1 MPVLDAKK
9 YRREYRREYRK
20 AMLHYYRGDII
31 LAIERCKK
39 VLEIIDQFEQASLKE
54 KNYKGIIYNLMGNI
68 YTGKGELNL
77 AVEYYQKSLDLTIED
92 TTQEWLRVENF
103 GGLGYLSHLKGDLE
117 TSLKYFK
124 QALKIIEDSDFL
136 VKSPGSIGQIFDGII
151 RVLIAKGDIE
161 NAQHYL
167 QRFKHLNDEH
177 PVHWNISTY
186 HLIRAKILKSSSR
199 SRDRTEAE
207 NILKEL
213 IENEKIPFIVNGAL
227 REICDLYLKDLR
239 LTNDLTIVDE
249 ITPFIAQLLQKA
261 EYENSYLLLAR
272 TKLLQGK
279 IALIQMNMGDS
290 RRFLTQ
296 AQSIADE
303 YGYDWLAKTI
313 SIEHDNLLGQLDL
326 WEDLK
331 NTDAPVSERIKL
343 ASLDGIIDRLLEKR
357 IIEPPKTIDEQPV
370 LLLMLSEGGVLLFSY
385 PFSDEWKRDDELFGS
400 FLNAFMSFSTEFFS
414 EGLDR
419 AKFGEF
425 TVLME
430 SLANFSICYLFK
442 GQTYLAKQKLA
453 YFTQRLQNNSSILDT
468 LNKFYETSQVI
479 ELNNFPFLEMFI
491 TEIFNKN
498 NEKEKTTLF

>member
-1 MPVLDAKK
+1 MPVFEAKK
-9 YRREYRREYRK
+9 YRREYRRGYRK
-20 AMLHYYRGDII
+20 AELHYQRGDIN

-39 VLEIIDQFEQASLKE
+39 ALEAIDQFEQVSLKE
-54 KNYKGIIYNLMGNI
+54 KNYRGYIYYLMGNI
-68 YTGKGELNL
+68 YNEKGELNL
-77 AVEYYQKSLDLTIED
+77 AVEYYKKSLDLAIED
-92 TTQEWLRVENF
+92 TTQERLRVENF
-103 GGLGYLSHLKGDLE
+103 GGLGYSSYLKGDLE

-124 QALKIIEDSDFL
+124 QALKIIENSDLL
-136 VKSPGSIGQIFDGII
+136 VNPSGSVGQIFDGII
-151 RVLIAKGDIE
+151 RVMIAKGDIE

-167 QRFKHLNDEH
+167 QRFEHINDEH
-177 PVHWNISTY
+177 PVHQNISTY
-186 HLIRAKILKSSSR
+186 HLIRAKILKLSTR

-213 IENEKIPFIVNGAL
+213 IENEKISYLINGAL
-227 REICDLYLKDLR
+227 REICDLYLKELR
-239 LTNDLTIVDE
+239 LTNDLTIIDE
-249 ITPFIAQLLQKA
+249 INPFITQLLQKA

-279 IALIQMNMGDS
+279 IALIQMNMGDT

-313 SIEHDNLLGQLDL
+313 SIEHDNLLGQLDI

-331 NTDAPVSERIKL
+331 KSEAPVSERIKL
-343 ASLDGIIDRLLEKR
+343 ASLDGILDLLLEKR

-385 PFSDEWKRDDELFGS
+385 PFSDEWKRDNELFGS

-419 AKFGEF
+419 VKFGQY

-430 SLANFSICYLFK
+430 NLANFSICYLFK

-468 LNKFYETSQVI
+468 INKFYETSQVI
-479 ELNNFPFLEMFI
+479 ELNDFPFLEIFI
-491 TEIFNKN
+491 TEIFNKY
-498 NEKEKTTLF
+498 NEKEKNTLF

>member
-1 MPVLDAKK
+1 MPVFEAKK
-9 YRREYRREYRK
+9 YRREYRRGYRK
-20 AMLHYYRGDII
+20 AELYYQRGDIN
-31 LAIERCKK
+31 LALKRCKK
-39 VLEIIDQFEQASLKE
+39 ALEAIDQFEQVSLKE
-54 KNYKGIIYNLMGNI
+54 KNYRGYIYYLMGNI
-68 YTGKGELNL
+68 YNEKGELNL
-77 AVEYYQKSLDLTIED
+77 AVEYYKKSLDLAIED
-92 TTQEWLRVENF
+92 TTQERLRVENF
-103 GGLGYLSHLKGDLE
+103 GGLGYSSYLKGDLE
-117 TSLKYFK
+117 TSLNYFM
-124 QALKIIEDSDFL
+124 QALKIIEDSDLL
-136 VKSPGSIGQIFDGII
+136 VNPFGSVGQIFDGII
-151 RVLIAKGDIE
+151 RIMIAKGDIE

-167 QRFKHLNDEH
+167 KRLKHINDEH
-177 PVHWNISTY
+177 PVHDNISTY
-186 HLIRAKILKSSSR
+186 HLIRAKILKLSTR

-213 IENEKIPFIVNGAL
+213 IENEKISHLINGAL
-227 REICDLYLKDLR
+227 REICDLYLKELR
-239 LTNDLTIVDE
+239 LTNDLTIIDE
-249 ITPFIAQLLQKA
+249 INPFITQLLQKA

-279 IALIQMNMGDS
+279 IALIQMNMGDT

-313 SIEHDNLLGQLDL
+313 SIEHDNLLGQLDI

-331 NTDAPVSERIKL
+331 KSKAPVSERIKL
-343 ASLDGIIDRLLEKR
+343 ASLDGILDLLLEKR

-479 ELNNFPFLEMFI
+479 ELNNFPFLEIFI